1 MCGPPLLLGSG
12 HREED
17 EWWSLRAL
25 VGKSTDSGTG
35 MLDGLHG
42 IFVLRMDRAEAL
54 QSFIDEL
61 MIMRNDGKTI

>member
-1 MCGPPLLLGSG
+1 
-12 HREED
+12 
-17 EWWSLRAL
+17 
-25 VGKSTDSGTG
+25 

-54 QSFIDEL
+54 QSFIDAL